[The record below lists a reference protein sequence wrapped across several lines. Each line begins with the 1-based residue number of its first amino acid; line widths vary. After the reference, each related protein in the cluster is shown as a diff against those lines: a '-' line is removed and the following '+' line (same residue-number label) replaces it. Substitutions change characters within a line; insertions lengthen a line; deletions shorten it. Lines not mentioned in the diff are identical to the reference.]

1 MNKIKIFPL
10 LFSFSISFFILCILG
25 TWQLNKN
32 YTIKKKNSFFNKE
45 INKKSNNIIDFS
57 KKISDLTFINFEGER
72 LYEKTV
78 FLEPRTYNNL
88 IGYHE
93 ITVYKID
100 NQMILVNKGF
110 VREKNI
116 IKENKG
122 KEKIEGLIIKI
133 PKPKFFELKNDIK
146 NNTWYSLDLFDLSNF
161 FNLKLVSYL
170 VYEQKN
176 HEDVSRISVTP
187 NLVSNVNHLQYA
199 FTWYFLCVTL
209 CVIFFIY
216 FNKNRY
222 E

>member
-1 MNKIKIFPL
+1 
-10 LFSFSISFFILCILG
+10 
-25 TWQLNKN
+25 
-32 YTIKKKNSFFNKE
+32 
-45 INKKSNNIIDFS
+45 
-57 KKISDLTFINFEGER
+57 
-72 LYEKTV
+72 
-78 FLEPRTYNNL
+78 
-88 IGYHE
+88 
-93 ITVYKID
+93 
-100 NQMILVNKGF
+100 MILVNKGF